1 MNIEAMIQKIQAL
14 FHHPDGKIPDEII
27 QSLIQSLDDEQREPD
42 CSCDDVFSVVDQY
55 AEMEI
60 QGQDA
65 ERLMPLLRKH
75 LDHCHD
81 CCEEYEALLDI
92 LQKSNENP

>member
-1 MNIEAMIQKIQAL
+1 
-14 FHHPDGKIPDEII
+14 
-27 QSLIQSLDDEQREPD
+27 
-42 CSCDDVFSVVDQY
+42 VVDQY

-60 QGQDA
+60 HGQDA